1 MLCLAGWLSVRIL
14 PFLSYYPLLIY
25 SSKVIPL
32 RKQDLVF
39 VGGWRI
45 ESQDLTCGQE
55 RSTPSAHSW
64 VPSLRQVSMSS
75 RLQIQ
80 SLF

>member
-25 SSKVIPL
+25 SAKVIPL
-32 RKQDLVF
+32 RRQDLVF

-45 ESQDLTCGQE
+45 ETQDLSCGQE
-55 RSTPSAHSW
+55 HLAPSAHRW
-64 VPSLRQVSMSS
+64 APSLRQVSTSAW
-75 RLQIQ
+75 LQIQ
-80 SLF
+80 RLF